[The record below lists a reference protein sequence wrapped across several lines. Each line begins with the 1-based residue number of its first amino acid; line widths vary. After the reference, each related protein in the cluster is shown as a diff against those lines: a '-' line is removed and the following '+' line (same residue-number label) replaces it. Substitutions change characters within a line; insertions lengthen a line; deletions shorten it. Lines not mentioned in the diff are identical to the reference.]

1 MEGNPLRVS
10 ICEDD
15 AAQAQFLAQEVRAFA
30 PGARVETFAR
40 GEDMLLARGELADI
54 LLLDIQMPGMDG
66 VALARELRTRG
77 NQAQIIFVTGFAD
90 YMQAGYDVEAVH
102 YLLKPVKPE
111 QLLEVLS
118 RARERLESG
127 ARMAALRIE
136 GEWVRLRVQDVL
148 YAESRGH
155 YAHIFLRDGRELRAK
170 MALGDLADA
179 LGADFFRCQRSFLV
193 NMRCVARVTAAHLVL
208 DGGREIPL
216 ARGLR
221 EAAVRAFA
229 GCN

>member
-77 NQAQIIFVTGFAD
+77 NQAQII
-90 YMQAGYDVEAVH
+90 
-102 YLLKPVKPE
+102 
-111 QLLEVLS
+111 LS
-118 RARERLESG
+118 P
-127 ARMAALRIE
+127 ALRTICRR
-136 GEWVRLRVQDVL
+136 GTMWKRCTTCS
-148 YAESRGH
+148 SR
-155 YAHIFLRDGRELRAK
+155 
-170 MALGDLADA
+170 
-179 LGADFFRCQRSFLV
+179 
-193 NMRCVARVTAAHLVL
+193 
-208 DGGREIPL
+208 
-216 ARGLR
+216 
-221 EAAVRAFA
+221 
-229 GCN
+229 

>member
-1 MEGNPLRVS
+1 
-10 ICEDD
+10 
-15 AAQAQFLAQEVRAFA
+15 
-30 PGARVETFAR
+30 
-40 GEDMLLARGELADI
+40 
-54 LLLDIQMPGMDG
+54 
-66 VALARELRTRG
+66 
-77 NQAQIIFVTGFAD
+77 
-90 YMQAGYDVEAVH
+90 
-102 YLLKPVKPE
+102 
-111 QLLEVLS
+111 
-118 RARERLESG
+118 
-127 ARMAALRIE
+127 MAALRIE

>member
-66 VALARELRTRG
+66 VALARELRARG

-111 QLLEVLS
+111 KLLEVLS

-155 YAHIFLRDGRELRAK
+155 YAHIFLRDG
-170 MALGDLADA
+170 GDLADA

>member
-77 NQAQIIFVTGFAD
+77 NQAQIIFVTG
-90 YMQAGYDVEAVH
+90 
-102 YLLKPVKPE
+102 
-111 QLLEVLS
+111 LS
-118 RARERLESG
+118 R
-127 ARMAALRIE
+127 
-136 GEWVRLRVQDVL
+136 
-148 YAESRGH
+148 
-155 YAHIFLRDGRELRAK
+155 
-170 MALGDLADA
+170 
-179 LGADFFRCQRSFLV
+179 
-193 NMRCVARVTAAHLVL
+193 
-208 DGGREIPL
+208 
-216 ARGLR
+216 
-221 EAAVRAFA
+221 
-229 GCN
+229 